1 MNIRAMIKGGGR
13 LAGAFCRDRKAAT
26 ADEFALVA
34 APFIFILMAV
44 FELALVYTVS
54 TTLDNATAKVA
65 RMVRTGQLQTAGG
78 ASTATFTQKICANMG
93 WLTTDCPNNLSV
105 DVRTYTNFQNIAVTS
120 PVANGQF
127 QSSALQFNLGTAG
140 DIVLVRAYY
149 QWGLFTPFLNGGL
162 QPLSNGSAL
171 IVSTIAF
178 RNEPYVAS

>member
-1 MNIRAMIKGGGR
+1 MPESLIWYRP
-13 LAGAFCRDRKAAT
+13 
-26 ADEFALVA
+26 
-34 APFIFILMAV
+34 PFGP
-44 FELALVYTVS
+44 S
-54 TTLDNATAKVA
+54 
-65 RMVRTGQLQTAGG
+65 
-78 ASTATFTQKICANMG
+78 KIG
-93 WLTTDCPNNLSV
+93 LPP
-105 DVRTYTNFQNIAVTS
+105 AVTS